1 MYTQKVKS
9 GTVVVLPHYGESAN
23 SLCWQAAA
31 MSAGPAAPT
40 RSPPLTS
47 LDPGPGAGGAL

>member
-9 GTVVVLPHYGESAN
+9 GTVVVLPHCGESAN

-47 LDPGPGAGGAL
+47 LDPGPEAGGAL